1 LKNAVG
7 QFFLHRRYPLALVAG
22 LFLAAA
28 FPKIGIAGFAWIA
41 PALMLATA
49 IGQSRSDA
57 FRLGYV
63 AGLAYY
69 LTSLYWLL
77 LIPYR
82 WHSIPLGPAAGWLAL
97 GAYLALYPAIWV
109 WLVLEVQS
117 PKSKAQSPA
126 GTLPCT
132 WAGRTVWAIAGAATW
147 VALEMVVA
155 RLFSGFPWNLLGA
168 SQYQITPLLQIAS
181 FTGIYGVSFL
191 VVWLS
196 LSFFSAALMLMRRP
210 ASRSIWVTEIFLP
223 MAVLAVVFK
232 FGFHQLTHAPPPA
245 RTLRVTCVQPSIPQ
259 TLIWDESKDDERF
272 RELIQLSEQAL
283 TNQTDLL
290 LWPEAAIPK
299 LLQYDQATF
308 DAVTGLARNHHVW
321 LIVGAD
327 DMALGP
333 DGKPHEFYNSSFL
346 ISPEGKLV
354 SGYKK
359 RNLVIFGEYI
369 PLVRWLPFMKWFTPI
384 PGGFTPGQRAV
395 FFELGD
401 LKVKTSPLICFEDMF
416 PQLARD
422 CTEEDTDFLVN
433 MTNDGWFGE
442 SAEPW
447 QHAATAVF
455 RAVENGRPLLRCT
468 NTGLTCWIDAQ
479 GRLRQ
484 IFRDSGNSVYGP
496 GFMTTESPLLA
507 GGERHSLTFYN
518 RHGDWFGWACVG
530 IAGLMLLGRLPGSW
544 ASRTKQR
551 ETQV

>member
-1 LKNAVG
+1 MKNFVG
-7 QFFLHRRYPLALVAG
+7 PFFLRRRYPLAVLGG

-41 PALMLATA
+41 PALMLAA
-49 IGQSRSDA
+49 ALGQSSGES

-63 AGLAYY
+63 SGLAYY

-97 GAYLALYPAIWV
+97 SAYLALYPATWV
-109 WLVLEVQS
+109 WLISQVPSSKFKLQSSGDVLWC
-117 PKSKAQSPA
+117 
-126 GTLPCT
+126 G
-132 WAGRTVWAIAGAATW
+132 WAGRTGWAISGAAAW

-168 SQYQITPLLQIAS
+168 SQYRMTPLLQIAS
-181 FTGIYGVSFL
+181 FTGVYGVSFQ

-196 LSFFSAALMLMRRP
+196 LSLFSAALMLVRRP
-210 ASRSIWVTEIFLP
+210 GSRSIWVAEIFLP
-223 MAVLAVVFK
+223 LAIIAAVFN
-232 FGFHQLTHAPPPA
+232 FGFRRLTHAPRPA
-245 RTLRVTCVQPSIPQ
+245 HTLRVTFVQPSIPQ

-290 LWPEAAIPK
+290 LWSEAGIPK
-299 LLQYDQATF
+299 LLRYDQATF
-308 DAVTGLARNHHVW
+308 DAVTALARNHHVW

-333 DGKPHEFYNSSFL
+333 DGKPREFYNSSFL
-346 ISPEGKLV
+346 LNPEGKLV
-354 SGYKK
+354 DGYKK

-369 PLVRWLPFMKWFTPI
+369 PLVRWVPFMKWFTPI
-384 PGGFTPGQRAV
+384 PGGFTPGERAT

-422 CTEEDTDFLVN
+422 CAAGDTDFLVN

-447 QHAATAVF
+447 QHAAGAVF
-455 RAVENGRPLLRCT
+455 RAVENDRPLLRCT

-479 GRLRQ
+479 GRLRE
-484 IFRDSGNSVYGP
+484 IFRDSRGSVYGP
-496 GFMTTESPLLA
+496 GFMTAEIPLLTP
-507 GGERHSLTFYN
+507 GEGHSRTFYN
-518 RHGDWFGWACVG
+518 LHGDWFGWACVG
-530 IAGLMLLGRLPGSW
+530 ITALNLLRRL
-544 ASRTKQR
+544 AVHLSRKDSSNHK
-551 ETQV
+551 